1 MDELEKDLEHIAR
14 EIKVIR
20 EFLLRLVIFG
30 KGVPEPVSAAM
41 QRIMQSIMHA
51 QNVSHRRNREQR
63 LTREGDPT
71 ALGDKRSS
79 RSTLDAVERV

>member
-1 MDELEKDLEHIAR
+1 MDELEKDLEQIAR
-14 EIKVIR
+14 EIKLIR

-41 QRIMQSIMHA
+41 QRIMQSITHA
-51 QNVSHRRNREQR
+51 QNVSRRNREQR

-79 RSTLDAVERV
+79 RSTRGAVQRV